1 VQQLVV
7 CFMGQYKPIAQ
18 ISLGMQLAYARA
30 LHLIS
35 HRLMWA
41 NLSSSTKQFIYNVGQ
56 LKAIGSPLHAGPTR
70 NPCQLFIQLANVGF
84 YKCIGKIAHGLSR
97 IHGPYIA
104 ELCEN
109 RRRGTLQALQHEVA
123 GM

>member
-1 VQQLVV
+1 
-7 CFMGQYKPIAQ
+7 
-18 ISLGMQLAYARA
+18 
-30 LHLIS
+30 
-35 HRLMWA
+35 MWA

-104 ELCEN
+104 ELCVTTDLYI
-109 RRRGTLQALQHEVA
+109 RSFTARAPQSFSSRLR
-123 GM
+123 